1 MHTTRL
7 ISLVAVAAF
16 TQVSA
21 AQSGGPYTITAWT
34 VDGGGISNAS
44 GGAFTLS
51 GTVGQPDAGPT
62 LSGGAFSVDGGF
74 WPAAISITPCLADFN
89 GDGFVNFFD
98 ISNFIAAYNIQSPAA
113 DISAPFGVWN
123 FFDISAFIAAYNAG
137 CP

>member
-1 MHTTRL
+1 MNTTRL
-7 ISLVAVAAF
+7 LSMSALAVITQAA
-16 TQVSA
+16 V

-34 VDGGGISNAS
+34 VDGGGISNAT
-44 GGAFTLS
+44 GGVYTLS
-51 GTVGQPDAGPT
+51 GTIGQPDAGPT

-74 WPAAISITPCLADFN
+74 WPAAISVTPCLADFN

-98 ISNFIAAYNIQSPAA
+98 ISNFIAAFNAQNPAA
-113 DISAPFGVWN
+113 DIAAPFGVWN

>member
-1 MHTTRL
+1 MRTAHLLAT
-7 ISLVAVAAF
+7 VAIAAF

-21 AQSGGPYTITAWT
+21 AQSGGPYTITTWT

-44 GGAFTLS
+44 GGVYTLS
-51 GTVGQPDAGPT
+51 GTIGQHDAGPAI
-62 LSGGAFSVDGGF
+62 SAGAFSIEGGF
-74 WPAAISITPCLADFN
+74 WPAAISVTPCLADFN

-98 ISNFIAAYNIQSPAA
+98 ISNFIAAYNVQSPTA
-113 DISAPFGVWN
+113 DVAAPFGVWN